1 MRITNSTLRRIIAE
15 EYAEIL
21 AETKK
26 RDPSERVPGGQ
37 QHRAAM
43 GWDEPEE
50 EIDWED
56 EEVDYYGDPDPF
68 GDDAAEAQGLEPD
81 SYGGWK
87 PSLREEDS
95 LDEGDPN
102 YRDPG
107 DDQSYVDHLQQ
118 QHGHFTSPENIPGT
132 HAYKQRH
139 GRAPVSRGDS
149 TMIHPQYPATLQGDE
164 EGYNYDL
171 ERRHGS
177 FTSPENIPGTHAY
190 RQRIKES
197 RWSKLAGLLK
207 D

>member
-26 RDPSERVPGGQ
+26 RDPSERVPGGE

-68 GDDAAEAQGLEPD
+68 GDDAAEAMGLVPDDAGGWKKPAEEDDYYGDPDPFGDDAAVAQGLEPD
-81 SYGGWK
+81 GYAGWK
-87 PSLREEDS
+87 
-95 LDEGDPN
+95 
-102 YRDPG
+102 
-107 DDQSYVDHLQQ
+107 
-118 QHGHFTSPENIPGT
+118 
-132 HAYKQRH
+132 KQ
-139 GRAPVSRGDS
+139 GGLS
-149 TMIHPQYPATLQGDE
+149 
-164 EGYNYDL
+164 
-171 ERRHGS
+171 
-177 FTSPENIPGTHAY
+177 
-190 RQRIKES
+190 ES

>member
-56 EEVDYYGDPDPF
+56 EEGDYYGDPDPF
-68 GDDAAEAQGLEPD
+68 GDDAAEAMGLVPDDAGGWKKPAEEDDYYGDPDPFGDDAAAAQGLEPD
-81 SYGGWK
+81 GYAGWK
-87 PSLREEDS
+87 
-95 LDEGDPN
+95 
-102 YRDPG
+102 
-107 DDQSYVDHLQQ
+107 
-118 QHGHFTSPENIPGT
+118 
-132 HAYKQRH
+132 KQ
-139 GRAPVSRGDS
+139 GGLS
-149 TMIHPQYPATLQGDE
+149 
-164 EGYNYDL
+164 
-171 ERRHGS
+171 
-177 FTSPENIPGTHAY
+177 
-190 RQRIKES
+190 ES
-197 RWSKLAGLLK
+197 RWTKLAGLLK